1 MMTEREAFQEARRI
15 VSETGQPMFVY
26 FTNHRHRNPD
36 GVGKELTRH
45 YDVGVV
51 VPPNRVQVGD
61 RVRSPSA
68 TAYGAHLSYANVL
81 SP

>member
-1 MMTEREAFQEARRI
+1 MMTEHEAFQEARRI

-26 FTNHRHRNPD
+26 FTNHRHRDPD
-36 GVGKELTRH
+36 GEITRH

-51 VPPNRVQVGD
+51 VPHNGVQVGD

-68 TAYGAHLSYANVL
+68 TA
-81 SP
+81 

>member
-1 MMTEREAFQEARRI
+1 VNVMTEHEAFQEARRI

-26 FTNHRHRNPD
+26 STNHHHRDPD
-36 GVGKELTRH
+36 GVVKEVTRR

-51 VPPNRVQVGD
+51 VPPNGVQVGD

-68 TAYGAHLSYANVL
+68 TA
-81 SP
+81 